1 MVVAAATVDPIK
13 IMFSERKIRNSYGR
27 SEKIL
32 RNGLVVCGVFG
43 VCIFYGYWRLATVPD
58 PLVAPLK
65 TLLVQGSIDTE
76 LKHDPNAFQEVTQHY
91 DELTRRGLLEDS
103 SLPDLII
110 WPETMWRL
118 GLLEIDPNERLP
130 QNIIETILSE
140 SDRVDLVDRSDSALQ
155 ALCRQQL
162 ETERL
167 EPLAIYANSYGT
179 NWLVGVDKQFVTPS
193 AAHRNSLFQLCGSSR
208 CCWSSSRN
216 VCQDEARAFW

>member
-1 MVVAAATVDPIK
+1 MNKGNKRILWQEKK
-13 IMFSERKIRNSYGR
+13 IVRE
-27 SEKIL
+27 
-32 RNGLVVCGVFG
+32 GLLVFG
-43 VCIFYGYWRLATVPD
+43 ILCVCIFYGSWRLATVPD

-91 DELTRRGLLEDS
+91 DELTRRGLLESS

-118 GLLEIDPNERLP
+118 GLLEIDPNEQLP

-140 SDRVDLVDRSDSALQ
+140 SNRVDIDDRSDTALQ

-162 ETERL
+162 ENERRATFNL
-167 EPLAIYANSYGT
+167 CKIIWDKLA
-179 NWLVGVDKQFVTPS
+179 
-193 AAHRNSLFQLCGSSR
+193 CR
-208 CCWSSSRN
+208 C
-216 VCQDEARAFW
+216 